1 MNNLLFS
8 KIFSKLIIAIVIIA
22 LADLIY
28 LNWWVVQ
35 RGNLEVGSESVETRV
50 VEVIPSPSPE
60 AIESPTAS
68 PAQEVPVETKV
79 VEKETIVEKETQTI
93 VQTAQKEIFI
103 PLGSGSTNSNSYAD
117 LAGLEVTIDT
127 TKYTAI
133 DSVVFE
139 ASIRV
144 EGGNGRAYAQLK
156 NVTDNNPLIESM
168 VSSTSGTSEVKVSGN
183 IPILSGS
190 KKYGVMAKTDITNF
204 AAHVDNARIKIT
216 LK

>member
-1 MNNLLFS
+1 MNNLLLS
-8 KIFSKLIIAIVIIA
+8 KIFPKLVIAIVIIA
-22 LADLIY
+22 IADLIY
-28 LNWWVVQ
+28 LNWWVIQ
-35 RGNLEVGSESVETRV
+35 RGNLDVGGGSVENRI
-50 VEVIPSPSPE
+50 VEAIPSPSPLS
-60 AIESPTAS
+60 IESPLAS
-68 PAQEVPVETKV
+68 PVQKAPIETKV

-103 PLGSGSTNSNSYAD
+103 PLGSSSTNSNKYVD

-133 DSVVFE
+133 DSLVFE
-139 ASIRV
+139 ASMRV
-144 EGGNGRAYAQLK
+144 EGGNGKAYAQLK

-168 VSSTSGTSEVKVSGN
+168 VSTTSGISEVKVSGN
-183 IPILSGS
+183 IPIPSGS